1 MKKYIITIL
10 AISIGIL
17 MSGSAMAST
26 NISFSQSS
34 VDVVSGET
42 FTLTVSVNP
51 NAVKNYTTSIK
62 VKYPAD
68 LVEVTSFIQSSGWMS
83 FTQSGYDSIDNINGT
98 IIKTAGYQKG
108 FASTTEFGTITFKA
122 KKSGTGSIDIQN
134 GTLSL
139 DASSVNVFA
148 GVASTSLKVGQA
160 TSSDVVK
167 ETSTSTKGQT
177 ATTTDLKK
185 DVVKNVIGNGANT
198 ATGNISSISTST
210 ASTSENLDLTASV
223 FGSGATKY
231 LGYIGGIIV
240 ILGLIAWLIIFL
252 IDRKKKKEGIDCIKK

>member
-34 VDVVSGET
+34 VDVVAGET

-83 FTQSGYDSIDNINGT
+83 LTQSGYDSIDNVNGT
-98 IIKTAGYQKG
+98 IIKTAGYPKG

-134 GTLSL
+134 GTLSY
-139 DASSVNVFA
+139 DASNVNVFA
-148 GVASTSLKVGQA
+148 GTVSTSLKVGQA

-185 DVVKNVIGNGANT
+185 DVVNIVEDNEDVDTNIGQEAT
-198 ATGNISSISTST
+198 ALGSLIASST
-210 ASTSENLDLTASV
+210 ASTSENFDLTASV

-231 LGYIGGIIV
+231 LGYIGGIVV
-240 ILGLIAWLIIFL
+240 ILGLIVWFIIFL
-252 IDRKKKKEGIDCIKK
+252 INKKKKK